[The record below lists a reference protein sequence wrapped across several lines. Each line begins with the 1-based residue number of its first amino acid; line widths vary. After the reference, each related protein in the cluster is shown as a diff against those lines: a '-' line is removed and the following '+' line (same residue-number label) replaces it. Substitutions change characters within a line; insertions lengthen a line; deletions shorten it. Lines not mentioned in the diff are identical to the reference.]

1 MLPELEE
8 AQRELNEEFRFWR
21 LLTSAEERTKEN
33 PRKLLTEAFP
43 PCAMNESAWS
53 NTVVMKVSGIE
64 SNRLRGV
71 AMENESRDCFCVRTV
86 ERESAAI
93 SGDLGRCG
101 LVLPS

>member
-8 AQRELNEEFRFWR
+8 AQRELSEEFRFWR
-21 LLTSAEERTKEN
+21 LLTSAERTKEN

-71 AMENESRDCFCVRTV
+71 AMEMSRETA
-86 ERESAAI
+86 SAYAPWKG
-93 SGDLGRCG
+93 SQ
-101 LVLPS
+101 PPFPET